1 MKIILAD
8 DHALVR
14 DGLKML
20 LQSAFPNCEVIEGKS
35 FGDVIAILKDHR
47 SIDLILVDFTMED
60 MHASTGIRAIKRSAS
75 GVPVVIVSARDD
87 LDAYQISYDAGASA
101 FVDKKSAHEKVLG
114 VVAQVM
120 AGERVFPTDVK
131 RSTPSSN
138 RREAVAPVDT
148 LTPRQL
154 QVLELLGRGLSNKD
168 IAKRIGIEIGTVK
181 VYLNAIYRAFGV
193 HNRTQAALMAKKD
206 IGEELPSV

>member
-20 LQSAFPNCEVIEGKS
+20 LQSAFPECEVIEGTS
-35 FGDVIAILKDHR
+35 FGQVISALKDDR
-47 SIDLILVDFTMED
+47 SIDLIFVDFTMED

-75 GVPVVIVSARDD
+75 APPIVVVSARDD
-87 LDAYQISYDAGASA
+87 LDAYQISYDAGAAA
-101 FVDKKSAHEKVLG
+101 FVEKKSAHEKVLG
-114 VVAQVM
+114 VISKVM
-120 AGERVFPTDVK
+120 AGERVFPRQVK
-131 RSTPSSN
+131 RLMPSDDQ
-138 RREAVAPVDT
+138 RESVDPVDT

-154 QVLELLGRGLSNKD
+154 QVLAFLGRGLSNKE
-168 IAKRIGIEIGTVK
+168 IAQRIGIEIGTVK

-193 HNRTQAALMAKKD
+193 HNRTQAALMAKKG
-206 IGEELPSV
+206 IGEEVPSI

>member
-1 MKIILAD
+1 VKIILAD

-20 LQSAFPNCEVIEGKS
+20 LQSAFPNCEVIEGTS
-35 FGDVIAILKDHR
+35 FGDVISILKDSR
-47 SIDLILVDFTMED
+47 GIDLILVDFTMDD
-60 MHASTGIRAIKRSAS
+60 MHASTGVRAIKRSAPAA
-75 GVPVVIVSARDD
+75 PVVIVSARDD
-87 LDAYQISYDAGASA
+87 LDAYQIAYDAGASA
-101 FVDKKSAHEKVLG
+101 FVDKKSAHEKVLE

-120 AGERVFPTDVK
+120 AGNRVFPTGVK
-131 RSTPSSN
+131 RSTPSAGPSVS
-138 RREAVAPVDT
+138 ADPMDT

-154 QVLELLGRGLSNKD
+154 QVLAFLGRGLSNKE
-168 IAKRIGIEIGTVK
+168 IAQRIGIEIGTVK

-193 HNRTQAALMAKKD
+193 HNRTQAALMAKKG